1 MPPENGYKINVI
13 KGYNFNRELNVFK
26 KYIDKIYKIKSHP
39 INKTQKGIAKS
50 LLNNLLGRFGITLDR
65 AVTKILNEKSF
76 DIVSSMNKVV
86 SYKII
91 GKDDILA
98 TYVPRLDKN
107 IIDSHDLDITKLLH
121 RYKDNEVQSL
131 SVSSVGISAAVT
143 AYGRIHMCKL
153 KLDILSKGGKI
164 YYSDT
169 DSIVTDIEL
178 PDNMVSPNEL
188 GKLKLEHNITD
199 GIFISGKLYSIL
211 DEKGSHVIKAKGVS
225 SKSLSHS
232 DFINL
237 YHDNNITG
245 IRKQSKINWGKGDV
259 KISDKNIVLNSDGYT
274 KRSKIYSNKTWI
286 NTKPLVINT
295 IDTALIPYN
304 NKTSLILYN
313 SKILIISYRQPYMF
327 YITPELKDG
336 FLFKSLQINSKTLVI
351 NKIDTS
357 LIPYNNKTSLILY
370 NNNTSLIPYNNKTS
384 LMLYNSK
391 VLSITYREP
400 YMVYVTP
407 ELEDT
412 YLFKILQVNS
422 KTLLFNKIDT
432 SLIPYNNKTSL
443 ILYNNKTSL
452 ILYNNKT
459 SLILYPQPNNFYI
472 TPGIK
477 GLSLGY
483 SKKWYSWNGLSLF
496 NNIKTKTH
504 NILLLLNKIIFNKL
518 TYNKLTYYLTS
529 LSLIIILPTSLVFYL
544 LNNVEQEDI
553 ETEKYEDIS
562 PQ

>member
-1 MPPENGYKINVI
+1 
-13 KGYNFNRELNVFK
+13 
-26 KYIDKIYKIKSHP
+26 
-39 INKTQKGIAKS
+39 
-50 LLNNLLGRFGITLDR
+50 
-65 AVTKILNEKSF
+65 
-76 DIVSSMNKVV
+76 
-86 SYKII
+86 
-91 GKDDILA
+91 
-98 TYVPRLDKN
+98 
-107 IIDSHDLDITKLLH
+107 
-121 RYKDNEVQSL
+121 
-131 SVSSVGISAAVT
+131 
-143 AYGRIHMCKL
+143 MCKL

-178 PDNMVSPNEL
+178 PDNMVRPNEL

-211 DEKGSHVIKAKGVS
+211 DEKGSHIIKAKGVS

-295 IDTALIPYN
+295 IDT
-304 NKTSLILYN
+304 
-313 SKILIISYRQPYMF
+313 
-327 YITPELKDG
+327 
-336 FLFKSLQINSKTLVI
+336 
-351 NKIDTS
+351 
-357 LIPYNNKTSLILY
+357 
-370 NNNTSLIPYNNKTS
+370 SLIPYNNKTS

-443 ILYNNKTSL
+443 ILYNNKASL

-518 TYNKLTYYLTS
+518 TYKT
-529 LSLIIILPTSLVFYL
+529 YL
-544 LNNVEQEDI
+544 LFNIFIFNNYF
-553 ETEKYEDIS
+553 TYFIS
-562 PQ
+562 ILFIK